1 MSNPARNLNDEVPFV
16 LPINLTEMM
25 TALLGTD
32 RASGYVKFDNT
43 TISPLTSIT
52 YTIPIPDLQASG
64 DKVTVVGIPFEF
76 TAAPEYDN
84 VLSLEFF
91 VDKNRLIVDT
101 SMVASLYTEPMNLLK
116 DYALTWYAKDTF
128 QAKFTNLDPTT
139 SCKISFRFVFAVMR
153 YDDYKTIIEA
163 YAERIKMWL
172 LERSTGGVT

>member
-1 MSNPARNLNDEVPFV
+1 MSNPVRNLNDEVPFV
-16 LPINLTEMM
+16 LPINLAEMM

-32 RASGYVKFDNT
+32 RADGYVKFDNT
-43 TISPLTSIT
+43 TISPLTSVT

-64 DKVTVVGIPFEF
+64 DRVTVVGIPFEF

-84 VLSLEFF
+84 MLALEFL
-91 VDKNRLIVDT
+91 VDGKRLIVDS

-116 DYALTWYAKDTF
+116 DYALTWYAEKSF

-153 YDDYKTIIEA
+153 LDDYMTIIDA
-163 YAERIKMWL
+163 YAERIKSWL
-172 LERSTGGVT
+172 LERGSGGVT